1 MATLT
6 YWYSECLDDGDVYS
20 IAAKTKK
27 EAQAERVERGA
38 ERFGPVTKK
47 TLFYKDAFDLFY
59 WTTSEGGGRGCGS
72 STPN

>member
-6 YWYSECLDDGDVYS
+6 YWYCACLDDADAYS

-27 EAQAERVERGA
+27 EAQAQREERGA
-38 ERFGPVTKK
+38 DRFAAPVKK
-47 TLFYKDAFDLFY
+47 TLYYKDAFDLFY
-59 WTTSEGGGRGCGS
+59 WTTSEGGGRGCGD